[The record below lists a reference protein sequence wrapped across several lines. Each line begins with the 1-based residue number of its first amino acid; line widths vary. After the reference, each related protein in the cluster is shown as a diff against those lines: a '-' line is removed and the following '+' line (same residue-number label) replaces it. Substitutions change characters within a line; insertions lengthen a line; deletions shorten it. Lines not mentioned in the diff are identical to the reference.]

1 MKKLKH
7 LFCIALAAVV
17 TMTSLAITPMETKAD
32 DDTIISVPITVQEEY
47 DLAEDFYE
55 LLNQKRADA
64 GKYKY
69 ILDDRLMDLAMER
82 AAQCCIYY
90 GHTSMVYDKNQY
102 KALAGTY
109 IDKYKSYPN
118 TLFMQEN
125 IAEGLADAQSTYTV
139 WHNSTGTHNSLMMD
153 NTTYKYCGVG
163 VVTYHGKREWVLV
176 VANAS
181 FGNTIEKVSGSR
193 TNTRTV
199 RAKTKYFSRK
209 KVAALDE
216 WVDNP
221 FAFSDIES
229 GRDGYYIQQAGI
241 FTFKNNN
248 PELVDIDSMGRLKPK
263 ANGKG
268 TFTVYYKNIEL
279 CTVSVTAYH
288 DEEETVTPTPTPSP
302 KPTEPP
308 KQTETAKPTSI
319 PNPQPPKQTETT
331 KPAEPPKQTEP
342 SKPVKPVS
350 RKLTVKVKNVTYN
363 GKAQKPAI
371 TVYAGKKK
379 LSSKYYTVSYKNNKN
394 VGYGTVV
401 VKGKGRYGKY
411 SGTAVF
417 KINLKK
423 TKLSSA
429 KSTKRKTFTTTWK
442 KTGGNSGWQVQYST
456 NKKFRSGVR
465 TVNLK
470 SRNTKLT
477 VRKLR
482 SRKTYYIRVRGY
494 KKVKGKIMYA
504 GWSNV
509 KKVKVK

>member
-102 KALAGTY
+102 TALAGTY

-176 VANAS
+176 VANAP

-221 FAFSDIES
+221 FAFSYDDI
-229 GRDGYYIQQAGI
+229 
-241 FTFKNNN
+241 
-248 PELVDIDSMGRLKPK
+248 
-263 ANGKG
+263 
-268 TFTVYYKNIEL
+268 
-279 CTVSVTAYH
+279 
-288 DEEETVTPTPTPSP
+288 
-302 KPTEPP
+302 
-308 KQTETAKPTSI
+308 
-319 PNPQPPKQTETT
+319 
-331 KPAEPPKQTEP
+331 
-342 SKPVKPVS
+342 
-350 RKLTVKVKNVTYN
+350 
-363 GKAQKPAI
+363 
-371 TVYAGKKK
+371 
-379 LSSKYYTVSYKNNKN
+379 
-394 VGYGTVV
+394 
-401 VKGKGRYGKY
+401 
-411 SGTAVF
+411 
-417 KINLKK
+417 
-423 TKLSSA
+423 
-429 KSTKRKTFTTTWK
+429 
-442 KTGGNSGWQVQYST
+442 
-456 NKKFRSGVR
+456 
-465 TVNLK
+465 
-470 SRNTKLT
+470 
-477 VRKLR
+477 
-482 SRKTYYIRVRGY
+482 
-494 KKVKGKIMYA
+494 
-504 GWSNV
+504 
-509 KKVKVK
+509 